1 MKLAMTLRTR
11 LFLSISALIT
21 VALLGLIL
29 GLVSVMQMAKT
40 QESSIRSNFIT
51 LDLGLKLR
59 QSLGDQL
66 MMMLE
71 QRPNPEALQA
81 SEQRYFELLDQGIAH
96 EQRDGN
102 SSGSAGPG
110 DYQRFLAAFDESQQ
124 ASPPPGSKEKITE
137 TFNVLRNGLI
147 AEHKQALENISASEH
162 KSRERALLIAG
173 LLGLVGLAVLI
184 IGFVTAHG
192 IARRFGAPIEALPR
206 PPTRSGKAISK

>member
-96 EQRDGN
+96 EEN
-102 SSGSAGPG
+102 HASLPGP
-110 DYQRFLAAFDESQQ
+110 D
-124 ASPPPGSKEKITE
+124 
-137 TFNVLRNGLI
+137 
-147 AEHKQALENISASEH
+147 
-162 KSRERALLIAG
+162 
-173 LLGLVGLAVLI
+173 
-184 IGFVTAHG
+184 
-192 IARRFGAPIEALPR
+192 
-206 PPTRSGKAISK
+206 

>member
-102 SSGSAGPG
+102 SGGSAGP
-110 DYQRFLAAFDESQQ
+110 A
-124 ASPPPGSKEKITE
+124 T
-137 TFNVLRNGLI
+137 
-147 AEHKQALENISASEH
+147 ISACWRLLTSLNKRPH
-162 KSRERALLIAG
+162 RPAAKRKSPKPSMSCA
-173 LLGLVGLAVLI
+173 
-184 IGFVTAHG
+184 TA
-192 IARRFGAPIEALPR
+192 
-206 PPTRSGKAISK
+206 